1 MEKRFKFKQRVSQEV
16 FENKYCLNGESSV
29 EEVLS
34 GVAEDISLAEVTP
47 ERQHYWKNVF
57 YEEMVSE
64 RLFPAGRIL
73 ANARLDTKMRYYN
86 NCYTVG
92 IDDSI
97 EDIYETLSDDAK
109 ISSTGGGVGIN
120 VSNLRYK
127 GCPISKGGES
137 SGVISFLEVFDQSA
151 KIIHTGGGRRS
162 AHIAILNIDHPE
174 IESYI
179 TCKRGDE
186 NKKLTQFNIS
196 VGITD
201 AFIEAVENDAEWDLV
216 FDGETVKTV
225 KAKYLFD
232 LLTENSFWHNEPGI
246 FNIDTV
252 ERYNT
257 GHYEFKMDRVNPCLV
272 GSTKVNTNY
281 GIVNLKTLV
290 EEFKAGKPYKVF
302 AVDTEGALKLSPVT
316 WADLTQV
323 KAQTI
328 EIEFT
333 NGKVLKLTPDHKV
346 FISATQTMTAL
357 EYLQLWE
364 HLSKREKRRGEYP
377 HPVILNRSMQNEH
390 YVKVKASTQEEYTL
404 EHHFIYGKSV
414 PKDFDIHHK
423 DENTLNNSEENLECI
438 SHSDHS
444 TLSNIGHGDYKDGRK
459 KKKLTLKHHG
469 DKPNRSKITDIR
481 WGKKEDVYDITVKH
495 WHNFFAEGI
504 LVHNCGF

>member
-1 MEKRFKFKQRVSQEV
+1 MENYFNQPLSEEIFKQ
-16 FENKYCLNGESSV
+16 KYCLNGETSV
-29 EEVLS
+29 EEVLR
-34 GVAEDISLAEVTP
+34 GIAEDISLAE
-47 ERQHYWKNVF
+47 ESGELQAYWKEKF
-57 YEEMVSE
+57 YQEMNNQK
-64 RLFPAGRIL
+64 LFPAGRIM
-73 ANARLDTKMRYYN
+73 ANARPDTKMRFYN
-86 NCYTVG
+86 NCYTIG

-97 EDIYETLSDDAK
+97 DDIYKALRDDAK
-109 ISSTGGGVGIN
+109 ISSTGGGVGMN
-120 VSNLRYK
+120 VSKIRYK
-127 GCPISKGGES
+127 GCPVSKGGES
-137 SGVISFLEVFDQSA
+137 SGVISFLKVFDQSA
-151 KIIHTGGGRRS
+151 QVIHTGGQRRA
-162 AHIAILNIDHPE
+162 AHIAILDITHPE
-174 IESYI
+174 VEDFI
-179 TCKRGDE
+179 TCKRGEE
-186 NKKLTQFNIS
+186 NNTLTQFNIS

-201 AFIEAVENDAEWDLV
+201 AFMEAVEADADWDLV
-216 FDGETVKTV
+216 FNGEVVKTV
-225 KAKYLFD
+225 RAKYLFD
-232 LLTENSFWHNEPGI
+232 LLTENSFMHNEPGV
-246 FNIDTV
+246 FNRDIV
-252 ERYNT
+252 ERYNNGYYAFT
-257 GHYEFKMDRVNPCLV
+257 MDSVNPCLV

-333 NGKVLKLTPDHKV
+333 NGKVLKLTPDHKI

-444 TLSNIGHGDYKDGRK
+444 KLSNIGHGDYKDGRK